1 MPNETM
7 KQKLMLLLHTSGW
20 NIFSNPVSQNVE
32 QIADF
37 LLENGVI
44 VPPCKVGDTVYKIED
59 LPDEDFCGKCEEYL
73 EASPGN
79 CSDCCISIDGHIPK
93 ECVRIIEITAELRD
107 IYFWLYLKLFGEKV
121 FLTREEADKALQKR
135 GVDNV

>member
-44 VPPCKVGDTVYKIED
+44 VPPCKVGDMVYMTTVHSVIERKVVG
-59 LPDEDFCGKCEEYL
+59 FQ
-73 EASPGN
+73 
-79 CSDCCISIDGHIPK
+79 
-93 ECVRIIEITAELRD
+93 
-107 IYFWLYLKLFGEKV
+107 YLKDM
-121 FLTREEADKALQKR
+121 T
-135 GVDNV
+135 